1 MFLTNTIYVHIR
13 PKKRISEHDSC
24 RQIAF
29 AESRAR
35 AARTC
40 LFVRSIA
47 GICHSI
53 YSEVHSKHVFFDLDS
68 NCATVQRSLSRS
80 SYFGICRASHGGTN
94 GLSIVHDF
102 QTSIR
107 YPCCAQKGQQFVFRL
122 WVTSLGHHAGGYNI
136 WRNPNSSTP
145 RSGTGLGSGS
155 RRFASVHGF

>member
-1 MFLTNTIYVHIR
+1 MCTYDQRSAFLSTIHAGR
-13 PKKRISEHDSC
+13 SLLRN
-24 RQIAF
+24 
-29 AESRAR
+29 RAR
-35 AARTC
+35 ALRARVFLSARLPAYVIPFTRKYTRNM
-40 LFVRSIA
+40 F
-47 GICHSI
+47 
-53 YSEVHSKHVFFDLDS
+53 FFDLDS